1 MPRNELIWSYHVPW
15 RCKDAPQCSMLQMLS
30 AHSSQLCNK
39 TQAPSQSILLR
50 RAPSVLRDHL
60 VPSPSSPAGRPSTRA
75 FTHTSNIV
83 STVAA
88 RPPAPARLRP
98 RPRGKPTE
106 DLESCRI
113 WTPCRRH
120 LSAHHLHTVYI
131 RYPIC
136 RVGSRPTAVRR
147 AFATSNLVSD
157 LGFGLPLSLPL
168 APRRPRLR
176 GHRDVHGL
184 LQVQLLFVQPC
195 SVPLVDALTH

>member
-60 VPSPSSPAGRPSTRA
+60 VPSP

-83 STVAA
+83 STVPA

-98 RPRGKPTE
+98 RHRGKPTE

-113 WTPCRRH
+113 WTLAEDISLHTTCIRSTSDTPFAVWEADLQPCVAPLQQAT
-120 LSAHHLHTVYI
+120 LSATLVLGF
-131 RYPIC
+131 RCLSLLLP
-136 RVGSRPTAVRR
+136 AVPVSAAIGMSTDCYRSSCCL
-147 AFATSNLVSD
+147 SNLV
-157 LGFGLPLSLPL
+157 
-168 APRRPRLR
+168 
-176 GHRDVHGL
+176 
-184 LQVQLLFVQPC
+184 PC
-195 SVPLVDALTH
+195 RWWMP